1 MSKELRVVWWLL
13 APAAA
18 ITLAATV
25 ATQDDIEPV
34 NDRPNPYQTLRDWA
48 KMPEGRSWGA
58 TGAIEVDRDGRSI
71 WVAERCGPKPG
82 PSWRA
87 DICLGSDLP
96 AVLKFDPSGR
106 VVTSF
111 GAGMFVWP
119 HGIHADRDGNVW
131 VTDANAPTP
140 EQVAQSPEE
149 RAKGHQVVKF
159 SAEGE
164 VLLRLGR
171 AGVMGN
177 PPAALTEPV
186 DVTTA
191 ANGDIFVAE
200 GHGGQNSDAPGETVA
215 RISKFDRNGTFIK
228 SWGKS
233 GSGPGEFRTPHA
245 LAIDSRGR
253 LVVADRGNHRLQ
265 IFDQEGTF
273 LEELREFSRV
283 SDLHIDENDTL
294 YAIDSE
300 SSANNHPGWRKGV
313 RIGSLRDGKVRFFIP
328 GHVTDS
334 PAGAAGEG
342 VTVDAAGNVY
352 AAEVTLRSVTKY
364 VKQ

>member
-1 MSKELRVVWWLL
+1 MLQTPRGRYWLL
-13 APAAA
+13 VPLVATA
-18 ITLAATV
+18 LAAT
-25 ATQDDIEPV
+25 ATTQDDIQPV
-34 NDRPNPYQTLRDWA
+34 NDRPNPYQTIRDWA

-58 TGAIEVDRDGRSI
+58 TGAIDVDRDGRSI

-82 PSWRA
+82 AAWQS

-96 AVLKFDPSGR
+96 AVLKFDASGG

-119 HGIHADRDGNVW
+119 HGLHVDRDGNVW
-131 VTDANAPTP
+131 VTDARAPTP
-140 EQVAQSPEE
+140 ELLAKY
-149 RAKGHQVVKF
+149 RDDKAKGHQVIKF
-159 SAEGE
+159 SPEGKI
-164 VLLRLGR
+164 LLRLGQPGV
-171 AGVMGN
+171 AGD

-186 DVTTA
+186 DVVTA
-191 ANGDIFVAE
+191 PSGDIFVAE
-200 GHGGQNSDAPGETVA
+200 GHGGVG
-215 RISKFDRNGTFIK
+215 RISKFDRNGKFIT
-228 SWGKS
+228 SWGRA

-245 LAIDSRGR
+245 IAMDSRGR

-265 IFDQEGTF
+265 IFDQEGHF

-283 SDLHIDENDTL
+283 SDIHIDANDTL

-313 RIGSLRDGKVRFFIP
+313 RIGSLRDGKVAYFIP
-328 GHVTDS
+328 GHETED

-364 VKQ
+364 VKR